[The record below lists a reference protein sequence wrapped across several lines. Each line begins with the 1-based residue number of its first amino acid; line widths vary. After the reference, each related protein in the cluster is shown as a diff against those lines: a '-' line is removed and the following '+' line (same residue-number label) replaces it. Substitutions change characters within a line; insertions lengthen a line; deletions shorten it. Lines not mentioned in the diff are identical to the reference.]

1 MERADFDQWKPK
13 EVARLLA
20 LVETERRYYQEIVA
34 NLPVSLAIV
43 GPDLKVLSSNR
54 HFRSRLGKK
63 NDEVLGQD
71 LSGVLEIEGLSGL
84 AKQVVESGLPAPRLE
99 ATWRE
104 NPVSVHALPLRGW
117 EEDSE
122 AEALLFLEER
132 IVPAP
137 VELPRTPRELKSVE
151 LSDAVGAMLWE
162 ADLASGK
169 LTHVNREAEKLF
181 GYPEAEWLE
190 KDEIW
195 TERVAPHDRE
205 RVKRFYASVHDTE
218 AAELTVEFEGR
229 RLDGASLIARES
241 IRIVRDENGKPMRLL
256 GCTTDISQRRE
267 SEDQHATFMK
277 SEALYRLSAK
287 LAHDLNNLLMIVAGY
302 GEELKTALPVT
313 HPLHG
318 DMRQILEAT
327 ERLYSVTTQLQT
339 YTRRPMVTPKSTDVA
354 QFLEG
359 VRPLLERGFGA
370 NVELRVECAP
380 NLGRAKM
387 DTGHVEHALAALAQ
401 HAFLEMGGSGLVVLR
416 AVNAAVGE
424 STGRSGS
431 LEAGDYVRITL
442 SHSGSAMSPEARERL
457 LEPWLYS
464 DDAIRDVKL
473 SLANAYQV
481 ARHSG
486 GDIRVDGEGFHLYL
500 PMVSRAEREAERAA
514 AKAAPGEGAPML
526 PVAEPEPEPQLES
539 ILVVEDE
546 SAIRALVRKI
556 LKRQG
561 YQVLEAS
568 NGDEALRV
576 LAEQNGS
583 VDLLLTDVMMPGM
596 NGVDLSQKAVAEWP
610 GIRVLFVSG
619 YTDENVLEGGQFPV
633 GTAFLQKP
641 FTLVGLLGKVREV
654 LDAGKTQEAAG

>member
-34 NLPVSLAIV
+34 NLPVSLAII
-43 GPDLKVLSSNR
+43 GADLKVLSSNR
-54 HFRSRLGKK
+54 HFRNKLGKK
-63 NDEVLGQD
+63 NDEVLGQE
-71 LSGVLEIEGLSGL
+71 LTKLLEIDGVTEV
-84 AKQVVESGLPAPRLE
+84 AKQVVASCLPAPKLE
-99 ATWRE
+99 AKWRD
-104 NPVSVHALPLRGW
+104 NPVTVHALPLRSW

-122 AEALLFLEER
+122 AEALLLIEDR
-132 IVPAP
+132 TVAV
-137 VELPRTPRELKSVE
+137 VETPRTPREIKSVE
-151 LSDAVGAMLWE
+151 LSDSVGAMLWE

-169 LTHVNREAEKLF
+169 LTHVNREAENLF
-181 GYPEAEWLE
+181 GYPEAEWLD

-195 TERVAPHDRE
+195 TERVAPQDRE

-218 AAELTVEFEGR
+218 AAELTVEFQGR
-229 RLDGASLIARES
+229 RTDGSTLYARES
-241 IRIVRDENGKPMRLL
+241 IRIIRDEKGKPVRLL

-267 SEDQHATFMK
+267 SEDQHATFVK
-277 SEALYRLSAK
+277 AEGLYRLSAK

-313 HPLHG
+313 HNLHN

-339 YTRRPMVTPKSTDVA
+339 YTRRPVVAPKSTEVA
-354 QFLEG
+354 QFIQGL
-359 VRPLLERGFGA
+359 RPQLERVFGA
-370 NVELRVECAP
+370 KVELRLECP
-380 NLGRAKM
+380 ENLGKAKI
-387 DTGHVEHALAALAQ
+387 DAGHVESALLSLAQ
-401 HAFLEMGGSGLVVLR
+401 HAFLEMGGSGLAVLR
-416 AVNAAVGE
+416 AVNAAVSE

-442 SHSGSAMSPEARERL
+442 SHSGGVMSAEARERL
-457 LEPWLYS
+457 LEPWLYG
-464 DDAIRDVKL
+464 DEGVRDVKL
-473 SLANAYQV
+473 SLSNAYQI

-500 PMVSRAEREAERAA
+500 PMVSRAEREAERTAEKAVAA
-514 AKAAPGEGAPML
+514 TPPAPL
-526 PVAEPEPEPQLES
+526 PEAEPEPQLET

-556 LKRQG
+556 LRRQG

-568 NGDEALRV
+568 NGNEALRV
-576 LAEQNGS
+576 LAEQKGA

-596 NGVDLSQKAVAEWP
+596 SGVELSKKAKEEWSS
-610 GIRVLFVSG
+610 IRVLFVSG
-619 YTDENVLEGGQFPV
+619 YADENQLEGGQFPI

-654 LDAGKTQEAAG
+654 LDAGEKQRAAS

>member
-54 HFRSRLGKK
+54 HFRQRLGKK

-71 LSGVLEIEGLSGL
+71 LASLLEIEGIATA
-84 AKQVVESGLPAPRLE
+84 AKQVVETCLPAAKLE
-99 ATWRE
+99 AQWRDAA
-104 NPVSVHALPLRGW
+104 VTVHALPLRSW

-122 AEALLFLEER
+122 AEALLLLEDR
-132 IVPAP
+132 VPA
-137 VELPRTPRELKSVE
+137 VVQAPRTAREIKSVE

-162 ADLASGK
+162 ADLATGK
-169 LTHVNREAEKLF
+169 LTHVNREAENLF
-181 GYPEAEWLE
+181 GYPEAEWLD
-190 KDEIW
+190 KDEVW
-195 TERVAPHDRE
+195 TERVAPQDRE
-205 RVKRFYASVHDTE
+205 RVKRFYASIHDTE
-218 AAELTVEFEGR
+218 AAELTVEFQGKR
-229 RLDGASLIARES
+229 TDGTTLFVRES
-241 IRIVRDENGKPMRLL
+241 VRIVRDEKGKPARLL

-267 SEDQHATFMK
+267 SEDQHATFVK

-313 HPLHG
+313 HPLHN

-327 ERLYSVTTQLQT
+327 ERLYSVTTQLQS
-339 YTRRPMVTPKSTDVA
+339 YTRRPVVTPKSTDVA
-354 QFLEG
+354 QFVETL
-359 VRPLLERGFGA
+359 RPQMERVFGA
-370 NVELRVECAP
+370 KVEFRLECAA
-380 NLGRAKM
+380 NLGKAKI
-387 DTGHVEHALAALAQ
+387 DTGHVEHALVALAQ
-401 HAFLEMGGSGLVVLR
+401 HAFLEMGGSGLAVLR

-431 LEAGDYVRITL
+431 LEPGDYVRLTL
-442 SHSGSAMSPEARERL
+442 SHSGGVMSAESRERL
-457 LEPWLYS
+457 LEPWLYG
-464 DDAIRDVKL
+464 DEGIRDVKMG
-473 SLANAYQV
+473 LANAYQV

-500 PMVSRAEREAERAA
+500 PMLSRAEREAERAA
-514 AKAAPGEGAPML
+514 EKAAPAAPT
-526 PVAEPEPEPQLES
+526 VAAVETEPEAQLES

-556 LKRQG
+556 LRRQG

-568 NGDEALRV
+568 NGAEALEV
-576 LAEQNGS
+576 LAAQGGA

-596 NGVDLSQKAVAEWP
+596 NGVDLSHQAVAQWP

-619 YTDENVLEGGQFPV
+619 YTDENVLEGGQFPT

-654 LDAGKTQEAAG
+654 LDAGKSQQAAH